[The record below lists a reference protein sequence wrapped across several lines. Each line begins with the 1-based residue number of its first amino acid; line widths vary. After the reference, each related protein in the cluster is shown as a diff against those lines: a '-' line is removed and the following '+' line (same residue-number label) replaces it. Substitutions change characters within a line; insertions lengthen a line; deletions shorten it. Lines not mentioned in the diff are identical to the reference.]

1 MTTPPQDR
9 ATIDVIAGEIA
20 AQFGETE
27 VEPKRQFKRAVRI
40 LGALSLRT
48 MEDAG
53 STCGCRQYDAR

>member
-1 MTTPPQDR
+1 MVTIPQHR
-9 ATIDVIAGEIA
+9 VTIDVIAGEIA
-20 AQFGETE
+20 AQLNETDE
-27 VEPKRQFKRAVRI
+27 EPIRQFKRAVRI